1 MENEKYLFVVSGA
14 AGTGKDS
21 VVSALRKAHPEIEK
35 TVSAT
40 TRSPRP
46 GEQEG
51 VDYYYRTKE
60 QFQQLI
66 DQDEVVEHN
75 FFNGNYYGTLKEEVN
90 KRLNAGKLVVMVI
103 DVHGAANIR
112 RMYPGATTIFLLP
125 PSTQELERR
134 LGDLYIDKTGL
145 YKHREWRGFKDT
157 MYYFY
162 NIWMYNY
169 AHMVMDVVRYGGLIN
184 FAKGVWRYRWVGQ
197 TYLPVL
203 HWFDRGMEGMRGE
216 GLKASAW
223 HYRGMVNATIFQFQ
237 RMFSSDANLRGG
249 KKNYRWHHNV
259 AHNETVWGGV
269 FYPWHGKLTN
279 VPMEMI
285 PYFVT
290 CHVNSHTVLN
300 YIDAVQSIGLPG
312 DPCPMCQ
319 AEAGLFVLDDMPDY
333 APIVITSNEACDASV
348 STSILQDWFLDKPL
362 FAMPQPMQFDDPLLK
377 KHCRDEIEQCWKFV
391 EEQTGIPFDWNSLV
405 KCIESQ
411 NELQKFEWEKWDV
424 AAKTDYYPVN
434 GVAQALYRIYQSQF
448 GDLPVWH
455 EVDGHVRK
463 ILNKCVKKKINSFPE
478 TRHRVLAWSCAPL
491 YYSNWCTWA
500 YNCWGL
506 NTVMNM
512 DSLMFNMTIRTDS
525 YDHCLDDMAQYHM
538 WAPMRRMAVGG
549 LHHIFECW
557 KYMQEFNCDMVMMY
571 DQLQCKGMQGVHGLF
586 EDEFRDRNI
595 HAIWMPH
602 ALPDSRTVSRMEIRQ
617 IVNDYMTTVMHEEPL
632 DPTLLEF
639 DDSMTW

>member
-1 MENEKYLFVVSGA
+1 MNYDMKTLARDFWY
-14 AGTGKDS
+14 GKP
-21 VVSALRKAHPEIEK
+21 H
-35 TVSAT
+35 
-40 TRSPRP
+40 
-46 GEQEG
+46 Q
-51 VDYYYRTKE
+51 
-60 QFQQLI
+60 
-66 DQDEVVEHN
+66 
-75 FFNGNYYGTLKEEVN
+75 
-90 KRLNAGKLVVMVI
+90 
-103 DVHGAANIR
+103 
-112 RMYPGATTIFLLP
+112 
-125 PSTQELERR
+125 ERR

-216 GLKASAW
+216 ALKASAW

-237 RMFSSDANLRGG
+237 RMFSSDANLHGG
-249 KKNYRWHHNV
+249 KRNYRWHHNV

-333 APIVITSNEACDASV
+333 APIVVTSNEACDASV
-348 STSILQDWFLDKPL
+348 STSILQHWFLDNPL
-362 FAMPQPMQFDDPLLK
+362 FAMPQPMQFDDPLVK
-377 KHCRDEIEQCWKFV
+377 KHCRDEIEQCWKFI
-391 EEQTGIPFDWNSLV
+391 EEQTGIPFDWNALV
-405 KCIESQ
+405 KRIESQ
-411 NELQKFEWEKWDV
+411 NELMKFEWEKWDV

-434 GVAQALYRIYQSQF
+434 GVAQALYRIYQSQL

-463 ILNKCVKKKINSFPE
+463 ILTKCVKKKINSFPE

-506 NTVMNM
+506 NAVMNM

-549 LHHIFECW
+549 MHHIFECW
-557 KYMQEFNCDMVMMY
+557 KYMEEFNCDMVMMY

-586 EDEFRDRNI
+586 EDEFRERNI

>member
-1 MENEKYLFVVSGA
+1 MKYDMKALAHDFWY
-14 AGTGKDS
+14 GKP
-21 VVSALRKAHPEIEK
+21 H
-35 TVSAT
+35 
-40 TRSPRP
+40 
-46 GEQEG
+46 Q
-51 VDYYYRTKE
+51 
-60 QFQQLI
+60 
-66 DQDEVVEHN
+66 
-75 FFNGNYYGTLKEEVN
+75 
-90 KRLNAGKLVVMVI
+90 
-103 DVHGAANIR
+103 
-112 RMYPGATTIFLLP
+112 
-125 PSTQELERR
+125 ERR

-333 APIVITSNEACDASV
+333 APIVVTSNEACDASV
-348 STSILQDWFLDKPL
+348 ATSILQDWFSDKPL
-362 FAMPQPMQFDDPLLK
+362 FSLGMPMQFDDPLLK
-377 KHCRDEIEQCWKFV
+377 KHCRDEIEQCWKFI

-424 AAKTDYYPVN
+424 AAKTNYYPVN

-506 NTVMNM
+506 NVIMNM

-549 LHHIFECW
+549 MHHFFECW
-557 KYMQEFNCDMVMMY
+557 KYMEEFNCDMIMMY
-571 DQLQCKGMQGVHGLF
+571 DQLQCKGAQGMHGLF
-586 EDEFRDRNI
+586 EDEFRERNI

-617 IVNDYMTTVMHEEPL
+617 IINDYMTTVMHEEPL